1 MAVAFQAILASF
13 AVGYFHAFP
22 PLETWALYVVTHR
35 DVQWSSDTTRQ
46 RFIHGASTVFCGPL
60 LLLRTLLRHCR
71 FSGEFSP
78 AHAPIFCMLFCTS
91 SVLDTRIYGF
101 HFHIWSKDGWSLSSS
116 WIMRVRSGMIAPFT
130 IFPSTAKEREE
141 INHLIVH
148 AVRSRSRQCS
158 HSFASQSFHQS
169 IIAFT
174 VHMPGLLSCTQQ
186 RTSRTISSLK
196 AWCKNIAGSF
206 NVFFREY
213 VFFC

>member
-1 MAVAFQAILASF
+1 
-13 AVGYFHAFP
+13 
-22 PLETWALYVVTHR
+22 
-35 DVQWSSDTTRQ
+35 
-46 RFIHGASTVFCGPL
+46 
-60 LLLRTLLRHCR
+60 
-71 FSGEFSP
+71 
-78 AHAPIFCMLFCTS
+78 
-91 SVLDTRIYGF
+91 
-101 HFHIWSKDGWSLSSS
+101 
-116 WIMRVRSGMIAPFT
+116 MIAPFT

-174 VHMPGLLSCTQQ
+174 VHMPGLLSCTQR
-186 RTSRTISSLK
+186 RTLQTISSLK

-213 VFFC
+213 VFFLLALSKHLLPKSSITYNLGIRLTAATLSTITIHAAPTLPR

>member
-1 MAVAFQAILASF
+1 
-13 AVGYFHAFP
+13 
-22 PLETWALYVVTHR
+22 
-35 DVQWSSDTTRQ
+35 
-46 RFIHGASTVFCGPL
+46 
-60 LLLRTLLRHCR
+60 
-71 FSGEFSP
+71 
-78 AHAPIFCMLFCTS
+78 
-91 SVLDTRIYGF
+91 
-101 HFHIWSKDGWSLSSS
+101 
-116 WIMRVRSGMIAPFT
+116 MIALCT

-158 HSFASQSFHQS
+158 PSFASQSFHQS

-213 VFFC
+213 VFFLLLALSKRLLPKSSITYNLGIRLTAATLSTITIHAAPTLPR